1 MNTAERINEI
11 ASKISLQSY
20 LEIGVQEGIT
30 FNKIHKIPYK
40 VAVDPV
46 FRLEYKKYES
56 ENVKFFETT
65 SDIFFQTNEIKFDII
80 FLDGLHEFKQTLR
93 DFINALEFSHEKT
106 IIIIDDVYPN
116 DIYSSLVGKNLDS
129 DYCYSLRSHFHPESR
144 DGRWH
149 GDVYKVIAFIHDFYP
164 NITMQTI
171 SDNYGN
177 PQTICYKK
185 YRSNHKPQFNSLEAI
200 ERLTYFDLIEDTRFY
215 CVTTEEDALAN
226 AIKYLKS
233 F

>member
-144 DGRWH
+144 WKMAR
-149 GDVYKVIAFIHDFYP
+149 
-164 NITMQTI
+164 
-171 SDNYGN
+171 
-177 PQTICYKK
+177 
-185 YRSNHKPQFNSLEAI
+185 
-200 ERLTYFDLIEDTRFY
+200 
-215 CVTTEEDALAN
+215 
-226 AIKYLKS
+226 
-233 F
+233 